1 MCVTEISGQAMV
13 YLSIDVTCP
22 MIEPKCTTQ
31 RLAWMVVGMV
41 MSAGLLASMALAE
54 PDHAWQF
61 SPKRTIDRSVRAVV
75 GPSVRIDEAGR
86 ISLAWMEEDKELR
99 RVLYARTEQPEG
111 LLGAP
116 VTVNQPTEAPYS
128 RQEAPA
134 LAVIGDDVFLTWAL
148 THPKLT
154 PDKPFSNEL
163 RLSRSPNGGTT
174 FLPSVLV
181 NDDAQVI
188 GHSFDSIH
196 VASDGVVHIAW
207 IDGREGKKESGT
219 FVTHSLD
226 HGRTVA
232 KNLKV
237 DENTCVCCRTAL
249 TTGPDG
255 TLYVAWRK
263 ILPGN
268 LRETVVARS
277 ADGGQTFSTP
287 VIVGHDQWVFPG
299 CPHRPASIG
308 TDRRG
313 RLYVVW
319 YTEGVDETPA
329 IFLAYSDDRGETFS
343 PKHKLNVSKGTFPDH
358 PQLAVD
364 PEGRLVIVWE
374 EQSPVRREVVMRL
387 SLDRGQTFSAPQQ
400 LNEKKGQTPSL
411 SVNANGLAA
420 VAWLEHAMPA
430 HRIVVQ
436 TLQLPAATALA
447 RQEP

>member
-1 MCVTEISGQAMV
+1 
-13 YLSIDVTCP
+13 
-22 MIEPKCTTQ
+22 MIERKFKTK
-31 RLAWMVVGMV
+31 RLAWMVGMAI
-41 MSAGLLASMALAE
+41 SAASLASMALAE
-54 PDHAWQF
+54 PDQPLRF
-61 SPKRTIDRSVRAVV
+61 GPKLTTDRPVRAVV
-75 GPSVRIDEAGR
+75 GPSVRIDDEGR
-86 ISLAWMEEDKELR
+86 ISLAWMEEDKDLR
-99 RVLYARTEQPEG
+99 RVLYARTEKSGGPI
-111 LLGAP
+111 GAS
-116 VTVNQPTEAPYS
+116 VTVNQPTEAPYM

-134 LAVIGDDVFLTWAL
+134 LAVAGDDVFLTWAL

-154 PDKPFSNEL
+154 TDKPFSNEL
-163 RLSRSPNGGTT
+163 RLSRSTDGGKT
-174 FLPSVLV
+174 FLPSILV
-181 NDDAQVI
+181 NDDEQVI

-196 VASDGVVHIAW
+196 VAPDGVVHVAW

-219 FVTHSLD
+219 FVTRSLD

-237 DENTCVCCRTAL
+237 DENTCVCCRTSL

-263 ILPGN
+263 ILPGD

-277 ADGGQTFSTP
+277 TDGGQTFTTP
-287 VIVGHDQWVFPG
+287 VIVGQDRWVFPG

-308 TDRRG
+308 TDRLG

-329 IFLAYSDDRGETFS
+329 VFLAYSDDHGETFS
-343 PKHKLNVSKGTFPDH
+343 PKQKLNVSKGTFPDH

-374 EQSPVRREVVMRL
+374 EQSPVRREVVMSL
-387 SLDRGQTFSAPQQ
+387 SLDRGQTFSTPQK

-411 SVNANGLAA
+411 SMNAKGLAA
-420 VAWLEHAMPA
+420 LAWMEHAMPV
-430 HRIVVQ
+430 HRMVVQ
-436 TLQLPAATALA
+436 TIQLPAATALA